1 MLVKTITI
9 DLEAYQLLSRWKK
22 GGQSFSQVIKEHFAG
37 DKTGRDLKLALQD
50 VHLSPEALDAID
62 AQVKA
67 RETDLAN
74 VPDL

>member
-1 MLVKTITI
+1 MAVKTITI
-9 DLEAYQLLSRWKK
+9 DLEAYQLLSRWKR

-37 DKTGRDLKLALQD
+37 EKTGRDLKLALRD
-50 VHLSPEALDAID
+50 IHLSAEALDAID

-74 VPDL
+74 APEL